1 MRHIPDHAHDSKKC
15 EEWEASRDFVGRRV
29 ASRRVNARGATRST
43 VDNTAVLCDWRC
55 PVSLATRSLEAL
67 RVYATVVD
75 AHEFSAGVLR
85 RGSV

>member
-1 MRHIPDHAHDSKKC
+1 
-15 EEWEASRDFVGRRV
+15 
-29 ASRRVNARGATRST
+29 
-43 VDNTAVLCDWRC
+43 VDDTAVLCDWRC